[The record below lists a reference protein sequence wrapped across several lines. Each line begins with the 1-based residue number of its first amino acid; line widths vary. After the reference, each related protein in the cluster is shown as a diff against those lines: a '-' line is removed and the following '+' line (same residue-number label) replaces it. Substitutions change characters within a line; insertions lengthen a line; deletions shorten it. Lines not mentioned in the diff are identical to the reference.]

1 MAVAKIGNNKKVRM
15 MRTQLFAAGA
25 AFCIL
30 GMTACSNE
38 IDEAGTPAGKQAVMT
53 MQTATDGPRTRADYT
68 DDGTKMNFSW
78 RSGDRLSVMV
88 EGMKDNINCALTT
101 ATNGKSAPFSGTV
114 TTFEGTKTI
123 YAFYPYRE
131 RQYYVF
137 NDSDKK
143 TAYILFVLP
152 ETQAYTIGGAISNSL
167 MLGASSAT
175 ASGTGIAASVSLK
188 QAMSIIKLNI
198 KDAPAKVTKVKLKC
212 ADATFAIQASV
223 KVSDATITDPLYLRN
238 ELSMNV
244 TDNSTDHSALKEIYF
259 AIFPRAK
266 VDGKKIQ
273 IEVTYENG
281 SSKTIEKDDIDF
293 ERNMHYVVDFDGT
306 PNAADYIEVNGIKVS
321 KGNLVANG
329 SNGCRIGAPGDNGL
343 YFQFGSL
350 VGFSSTGNPTIVVK
364 PTNYTGKTTWDGSWL
379 GDPTTD
385 NAAAGTGDP
394 CRYYLGGTW
403 RLPTKAEYETLFN
416 NTTTDW
422 TGATG
427 WSWNDTSKF
436 AVHKDGLTFR
446 ASGYRDPAD
455 GTLQEV
461 GKYGNYWS
469 GSIAPSGNGYI
480 LVIDKQSLY
489 PSTQRSR
496 RYGATV
502 RCVQLK

>member
-1 MAVAKIGNNKKVRM
+1 
-15 MRTQLFAAGA
+15 MRTKFFAAGA

-30 GMTACSNE
+30 GMTGCSNE
-38 IDEAGTPAGKQAVMT
+38 IDEAGTPAGKQTVMT

-88 EGMKDNINCALTT
+88 KGMDDNKNCALTT

-137 NDSDKK
+137 NDYDKEV
-143 TAYILFVLP
+143 AYILFVLP

-198 KDAPAKVTKVKLKC
+198 KNAPTKVTRVKLKC

-223 KVSDATITDPLYLRN
+223 KLSDATITDPLHLRY

-273 IEVTYENG
+273 IEVTYEDG

-306 PNAADYIEVNGIKVS
+306 PNAADYIKVNGIKVS
-321 KGNLVANG
+321 KGNLVAKG
-329 SNGCRIGAPGDNGL
+329 SNGCMIGAPGDNGL

-350 VGFSSTGNPTIVVK
+350 VGWSSAGDPTIAVK
-364 PTNYTGKTTWDGSWL
+364 PTNYTGTKWDSSWI

-394 CRYYLGGTW
+394 CRYYLGNTW
-403 RLPTKAEYETLFN
+403 RLPTTAEYETLFN

-427 WSWNDTSKF
+427 WSWNDTSKS

-446 ASGYRDPAD
+446 ASGQRQAYNGP
-455 GTLQEV
+455 LLEV
-461 GKYGNYWS
+461 GTSGYYWS
-469 GSIAPSGNGYI
+469 TSALDKTFGYLLYISSNGLKLSSQTYRAI
-480 LVIDKQSLY
+480 GT
-489 PSTQRSR
+489 P
-496 RYGATV
+496 V